1 MRHSFIITSPIIV
14 MITIIRHHKIYAS
27 DQNNQLPQNLNA
39 NRKDKGKGAEVEALV
54 PSVSEYIRVHICAH
68 LKCEIYQRKIKY
80 L

>member
-1 MRHSFIITSPIIV
+1 MQTERT
-14 MITIIRHHKIYAS
+14 KE
-27 DQNNQLPQNLNA
+27 L
-39 NRKDKGKGAEVEALV
+39 GKGAEVEALV